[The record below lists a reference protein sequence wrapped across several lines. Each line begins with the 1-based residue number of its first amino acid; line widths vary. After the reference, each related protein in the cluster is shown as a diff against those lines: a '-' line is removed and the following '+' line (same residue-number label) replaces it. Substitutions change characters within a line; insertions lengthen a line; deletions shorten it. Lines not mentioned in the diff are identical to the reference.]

1 MDEIE
6 FRKRV
11 YANPRE
17 IGQDILHAASNNPA
31 LQKILDEAL
40 LMEREVSALVN
51 NVPVP
56 EGLAERLLALAT
68 TANSPVTQGREAS
81 KPSSTNFFQY
91 YAMAASLLL
100 ALGIGAIVTLG
111 GGPSQTEVAFGSE
124 VIQHL
129 YHEVNRINSI
139 NDGSDLSIVA
149 MPTVIE
155 AMAQADSQFN
165 DEEFLRS
172 MPVHFARPCV
182 VLPAFHSAHLMLE
195 GSRGAVNVIVINNSP
210 VTTEFSI
217 HDDRFQGVVVPMS
230 DGNLIL
236 IGEQEENLD
245 ELKSMFA
252 QNVGWAI

>member
-11 YANPRE
+11 YANPQE
-17 IGQDILHAASNNPA
+17 ISQEILHAASTNPA
-31 LQKILDEAL
+31 YQKILDETL
-40 LMEREVSALVN
+40 LLEQQVSALVN

-56 EGLAERLLALAT
+56 EGLAERLLAITST
-68 TANSPVTQGREAS
+68 TAEGREAS
-81 KPSSTNFFQY
+81 KPSSTSFFQY

-100 ALGIGAIVTLG
+100 AVGIGAVVTMG
-111 GGPSQTEVAFGSE
+111 GGPSQTEIAFGSE

-129 YHEVNRINSI
+129 YHEVNRINAI
-139 NDGSDLSIVA
+139 NDGSDMSIVA
-149 MPTVIE
+149 MPVVIE

-165 DEEFLRS
+165 DEAFLRS
-172 MPVHFARPCV
+172 TPVHFARPCI

-210 VTTEFSI
+210 VATEFSI
-217 HDDRFQGVVVPMS
+217 QDDRFHGVVVPMTE
-230 DGNLIL
+230 GNLIL
-236 IGEQEENLD
+236 IGEQDENLD